1 MRLVRV
7 IRTDEQEH
15 EYEDLEEQ
23 LAFVPLIG
31 AEGWPEGG

>member
-15 EYEDLEEQ
+15 EYEDLEQ
-23 LAFVPLIG
+23 VAFVPLIG